1 MRVCSMDQLK
11 INEQKQKIAAH
22 FADSQAL
29 LDYLFETLNNF
40 YYRYLETTLTQNLH
54 TIELSPKVWGAQSI
68 ETNSMEILKIKNPA
82 IRPHLINAAKALGA
96 KGGLKVSYTLGFE
109 PKELATE
116 EGHIVIFSKVDWSIS
131 PIEMEKGHEL
141 KEIHFHY
148 HSLAEFRKQLALK
161 LEEACEIFL

>member
-1 MRVCSMDQLK
+1 MDQQK
-11 INEQKQKIAAH
+11 IEEQKHRIASH
-22 FADSQAL
+22 FSNSQAL

-40 YYRYLETTLTQNLH
+40 YYRYLETTISQNLH
-54 TIELSPKVWGAQSI
+54 TTELAPKVWGAQSV

-96 KGGLKVSYTLGFE
+96 KGGLNVTYTLGFE
-109 PKELATE
+109 PKELTTE
-116 EGHIVIFSKVDWSIS
+116 EGHIVIFSKVDWSTS
-131 PIEMEKGHEL
+131 PVEMEKGFEL

-148 HSLAEFRKQLALK
+148 HSLGEFRKQLALK